1 MSCDTVRR
9 RHNHPQA
16 GSVFERGAI
25 RKHAQYLNEEPPTNS
40 RMMDVGGM
48 SLSGI
53 GMK

>member
-25 RKHAQYLNEEPPTNS
+25 RKHAQYLNEEAIRKQSQYLNEEPSAS
-40 RMMDVGGM
+40 R
-48 SLSGI
+48 LSI
-53 GMK
+53 